1 MSKISSNKPL
11 PQSPAGFMGK
21 LFGKLMEWT
30 NVDAYRKAIEALTP
44 LPHER
49 FLELGFGTGRFA
61 EMLLLA
67 SSDTFVAGL
76 DPTPTM
82 VKVAIDRL
90 AALGL
95 GDRTDLREGMDE
107 SLPWAD
113 DRFDT
118 VIAIHCFQFWS
129 DPDRS
134 IEEISRVL
142 HHNGRIVLVFRDH
155 SGRAP
160 DWLPNPLSRSGREV
174 ELAIQ
179 LLEKH
184 GYMPVELV
192 AAGQS
197 RIVRADRLNG
207 VVRNSSL

>member
-1 MSKISSNKPL
+1 MSKISPNKPL
-11 PQSPAGFMGK
+11 PQSPAGLMGK

-30 NVDAYRKAIEALTP
+30 NVDAYRKAIEALAP
-44 LPHER
+44 LSHER

-95 GDRTDLREGMDE
+95 SDRTDLKEGTDE

-113 DRFDT
+113 NRFDA
-118 VIAIHCFQFWS
+118 VIAIHCFQFWP

-142 HHNGRIVLVFRDH
+142 KPNGRIVLVFRDH

-160 DWLPNPLSRSGREV
+160 DWLPNPLSLSGREV
-174 ELAIQ
+174 ELAME

-184 GYMPVELV
+184 GYVPVELV
-192 AAGQS
+192 AAGRS
-197 RIVRADRLNG
+197 RIVRADRFLQKD
-207 VVRNSSL
+207 RH

>member
-1 MSKISSNKPL
+1 
-11 PQSPAGFMGK
+11 MGK

-30 NVDAYRKAIEALTP
+30 NMDAYRKAIEALAP

-90 AALGL
+90 AVLGL
-95 GDRTDLREGMDE
+95 GDRTDLREGIDE
-107 SLPWAD
+107 SLPWSD
-113 DRFDT
+113 DLFNA
-118 VIAIHCFQFWS
+118 VIAIHCFQFWP

-160 DWLPNPLSRSGREV
+160 DWLPNPMSRSGREV

-184 GYMPVELV
+184 GYVPVEQV

-197 RIVRADRLNG
+197 RIVRADRLND
-207 VVRNSSL
+207 VVRK

>member
-1 MSKISSNKPL
+1 MSETSPSKPLPL

-30 NVDAYRKAIEALTP
+30 NVDAYRKAIEALAP

-95 GDRTDLREGMDE
+95 GDRTDLREGIDG
-107 SLPWAD
+107 SLPWSD
-113 DRFDT
+113 DRFNA
-118 VIAIHCFQFWS
+118 VIAIHCFQFWP

-142 HHNGRIVLVFRDH
+142 HHNGRIVMVFRDH
-155 SGRAP
+155 SKRAP
-160 DWLPNPLSRSGREV
+160 DWLPNPISRSGREV
-174 ELAIQ
+174 ELAME

-184 GYMPVELV
+184 NYVPVELV
-192 AAGQS
+192 AAGRS
-197 RIVRADRLNG
+197 RIVRADRLND
-207 VVRNSSL
+207 VVRK

>member
-1 MSKISSNKPL
+1 MNFMSKASPSKPLPL

-30 NVDAYRKAIEALTP
+30 NVDAYRKAIEALAP

-82 VKVAIDRL
+82 VQVAINRL
-90 AALGL
+90 SNIGL
-95 GDRTDLREGMDE
+95 RDRTDLKEGTDE

-113 DRFDT
+113 DFFDA
-118 VIAIHCFQFWS
+118 VIAIHCFQFWP
-129 DPDRS
+129 DPDHS
-134 IEEISRVL
+134 IAEISRVL
-142 HHNGRIVLVFRDH
+142 HPKGRIVLVFRDH
-155 SGRAP
+155 SRRAP
-160 DWLPNPLSRSGREV
+160 DWLPNPLSRSGQEV

-179 LLEKH
+179 LLKKH
-184 GYMPVELV
+184 GYAPVEQV
-192 AAGQS
+192 AAGRS
-197 RIVRADRLNG
+197 RIVRADRFL
-207 VVRNSSL
+207 